1 MADERT
7 DDGATPDLPDQT
19 PVVVVQDDDA
29 DGADT
34 ETISQPAKVLRIGAM
49 TKELLEEV
57 RRAQL
62 DEASRAR
69 LKEIFETSVRELA
82 DGISPDLRDELSR
95 LTLPFDTDIPSEAE
109 LRVAQAQLVGW
120 LEGLF
125 HGIQAAMFSQQAAMQ
140 AGRRRRPRPPCR
152 PRGAGPR
159 PRPVPSRELPVGAP
173 RRGRGQRPTAFSSWA
188 LVIFD
193 RPSMFF
199 FLASL

>member
-1 MADERT
+1 
-7 DDGATPDLPDQT
+7 
-19 PVVVVQDDDA
+19 VVVVADGVDDDESP
-29 DGADT
+29 T

-62 DEASRAR
+62 DEASRTR

-82 DGISPDLRDELSR
+82 EGISPDLQDELAR
-95 LTLPFDTDIPSEAE
+95 LSLPFDDGVPSEAE

-140 AGRRRRPRPPCR
+140 AAAG
-152 PRGAGPR
+152 GAGARGLPAGPGGPGR
-159 PRPVPSRELPVGAP
+159 PGPDMTRPGNYL
-173 RRGRGQRPTAFSSWA
+173 
-188 LVIFD
+188 
-193 RPSMFF
+193 
-199 FLASL
+199 

>member
-1 MADERT
+1 MADQKT
-7 DDGATPDLPDQT
+7 DDGATRDLPDQT
-19 PVVVVQDDDA
+19 PVVVVQDE
-29 DGADT
+29 GAEEEST

-62 DEASRAR
+62 DEASRTR

-82 DGISPDLRDELSR
+82 DGISPDLKDELSR
-95 LTLPFDTDIPSEAE
+95 LTLPFDSDIPSEAE

-140 AGRRRRPRPPCR
+140 AAAGGGGA
-152 PRGAGPR
+152 RG
-159 PRPVPSRELPVGAP
+159 LPVGP
-173 RRGRGQRPTAFSSWA
+173 GGQGRPGPDPTRPGNY
-188 LVIFD
+188 L
-193 RPSMFF
+193 
-199 FLASL
+199 

>member
-1 MADERT
+1 MADQKT
-7 DDGATPDLPDQT
+7 DDGANPDLPDQT
-19 PVVVVQDDDA
+19 PVVVVQDD
-29 DGADT
+29 GAEEEPT

-57 RRAQL
+57 RRAEL
-62 DEASRAR
+62 DDASRTR

-95 LTLPFDTDIPSEAE
+95 LTLPFDSGIPSEAE

-140 AGRRRRPRPPCR
+140 AAQGGGGA
-152 PRGAGPR
+152 RGLPAGPGR
-159 PRPVPSRELPVGAP
+159 PGPDPTRPGNYL
-173 RRGRGQRPTAFSSWA
+173 
-188 LVIFD
+188 
-193 RPSMFF
+193 
-199 FLASL
+199 